1 MILSFGE
8 GGAGGKSKPGDTMEK
23 MSSFKAA
30 ATIAAPVFL
39 KKDETVE
46 KVIQMAEKAAGEGAK
61 LIVFPETFIP
71 CYPWWIW
78 MGINNVKKGELFA
91 GLFKNSIEV
100 PGKEITKLC
109 SVAKKHAICLTI
121 GINERAGG
129 TLYNSQVLI
138 DSQGNLAGKRRK
150 LMPTGEEKT
159 LWGWGDGSDLK
170 VYETELG
177 NIGALICYEHSMPLS
192 RFVLYAQGEQIH
204 VACWPG
210 ANFRSQPRDRKRIID
225 AAMRQVSFEGQ
236 VFVLFSSSCLS
247 REEFDFYLELDPGNK
262 GILGPGGGIA
272 GILDP
277 LGNYLAGPVEDAETI
292 IYAEI
297 NLDTIVKAK
306 HMVDTVGHYARLDVA
321 RVLFDPSPRNPL
333 ELSKKD

>member
-1 MILSFGE
+1 
-8 GGAGGKSKPGDTMEK
+8 MEK

-39 KKDETVE
+39 NKDDTVE
-46 KVIQMAEKAAGEGAK
+46 KVVQMGQKAAGEGAR

-91 GLFKNSIEV
+91 KLFKNSVEV
-100 PGKEITKLC
+100 PGKEITKIC
-109 SVAKKHAICLTI
+109 GTAKKHEICLVI
-121 GINERAGG
+121 GLNERAGG
-129 TLYNSQVLI
+129 TLYNSQVVI
-138 DSQGNLAGKRRK
+138 DSKGNLVGKRRK

-159 LWGWGDGSDLK
+159 VWGWGDGSDLK
-170 VYETELG
+170 VYETSLG
-177 NIGALICYEHSMPLS
+177 KIGALICYEHSMPLS
-192 RFVLYAQGEQIH
+192 RFVLYAQGEEIH
-204 VACWPG
+204 IACWPG

-236 VFVLFSSSCLS
+236 VFVAFSSSSLS
-247 REEFDFYLELDPGNK
+247 KEEFDFYLELDPNNK
-262 GILGPGGGIA
+262 GMLDPGGGIA

-277 LGNYLAGPVEDAETI
+277 LGNYLAGPVEDTETI
-292 IYAEI
+292 IYADI
-297 NLDTIVKAK
+297 SLDTIVKAK

-321 RVLFDPSPRNPL
+321 RVLFDPNPRNPL
-333 ELSKKD
+333 ELQKKEM